1 MYFIINI
8 GSVWQ
13 ESGKRLTFI

>member
-8 GSVWQ
+8 Q
-13 ESGKRLTFI
+13 I